1 MIYLRQVIDSW
12 GIVMCFSSL
21 LCMFGNL
28 YNKRNSSD
36 KGRRAK
42 ERERNPERKKGEREE
57 GREERKEERRERGRK
72 DRAYV

>member
-1 MIYLRQVIDSW
+1 
-12 GIVMCFSSL
+12 
-21 LCMFGNL
+21 MFGNL

-57 GREERKEERRERGRK
+57 GRER
-72 DRAYV
+72 YF